1 VAPAPLTAVVMSRIV
16 QVGLLDTV
24 LILLTV
30 LAMVDKWLV

>member
-1 VAPAPLTAVVMSRIV
+1 MMSRIV
-16 QVGLLDTV
+16 QIGLLDTV